1 MPIPITMPALSPT
14 MEEGTLAR
22 WLKQEG
28 DAVSPG
34 DVIAEIETDKATME
48 VEAVDEGVLG
58 RIVVAEGTEG
68 VKVNAT
74 IAWLLEEGEDAG
86 ALPADGGEGAAP
98 AAEPA
103 PAAPEPAA
111 PEPEAPEPEAPEPEA
126 PEPEAAEPEAPEP
139 EAAEPEAAVQPESPP
154 AAEAPAAEAPAAEA
168 PVAAPAPAPGE
179 DGRIAA
185 SPLARRMAKQAG
197 LDLAAIAG
205 SGPHGRVVKRDIEQA
220 LAAGAPAAAAPATEA
235 PAPQAP
241 TGPAPARPAVSAASP
256 EDREIP
262 HSNVRKVIARRLS
275 EADRDTP
282 QIYLSVDMEI
292 DRLLAARK
300 DINEALDGRAK
311 VSVNDMAIK
320 AAALALRQV
329 PAVNAQWTESAIVQL
344 GAVDVSVAVAY
355 EGGLITPI
363 VFDADGKGL
372 AQIANEMKDLAGRAR
387 EGRLKPEEYQG
398 GSFTVSNLGMYGVG
412 HFTSIVNPPQAA
424 ILAVGA
430 GEQKVVVRDGDM
442 AVATVMTCTLT
453 CDHRVIDGALGA
465 QWLQAFKGFVERP
478 LSMLA

>member
-111 PEPEAPEPEAPEPEA
+111 PEPEAAES
-126 PEPEAAEPEAPEP
+126 EAAEP
-139 EAAEPEAAVQPESPP
+139 EAAEPEAAVQPESSP
-154 AAEAPAAEAPAAEA
+154 AAEAPAAEAPAPEA

-197 LDLAAIAG
+197 LDLAAVAG

-220 LAAGAPAAAAPATEA
+220 LAAGAPAAEAPAAPA
-235 PAPQAP
+235 PAAASVA
-241 TGPAPARPAVSAASP
+241 APARPAVSAAGP

-275 EADRDTP
+275 EADRDIP

-329 PAVNAQWTESAIVQL
+329 PAVNAQWTETAIVQL
-344 GAVDVSVAVAY
+344 GAVDISVAVAY

-363 VFDADGKGL
+363 IFDADSKGL

-430 GEQKVVVRDGDM
+430 GAQKVVVRDGEM

>member
-1 MPIPITMPALSPT
+1 MPIAVMMPALSPT

-28 DAVSPG
+28 DAVGPG

-58 RIVVAEGTEG
+58 RIVVPEGTEG
-68 VKVNAT
+68 VKVNAV
-74 IAWLLEEGEDAG
+74 IAWLLEEGEDAS
-86 ALPADGGEGAAP
+86 ALPADGGESAAP
-98 AAEPA
+98 AAAPA

-111 PEPEAPEPEAPEPEA
+111 PAPEAPAPEAPAPEA
-126 PEPEAAEPEAPEP
+126 PA
-139 EAAEPEAAVQPESPP
+139 QPESPP
-154 AAEAPAAEAPAAEA
+154 AAEAPAAEEPA
-168 PVAAPAPAPGE
+168 AAPAPASGDDE
-179 DGRIAA
+179 RIAA

-197 LDLAAIAG
+197 LDLAAITG

-220 LAAGAPAAAAPATEA
+220 LAAGAPAAEAPAGEAPAAPAPAAA
-235 PAPQAP
+235 PAAAP
-241 TGPAPARPAVSAASP
+241 VRPAVAAP
-256 EDREIP
+256 GLEDREIP

-275 EADRDTP
+275 EADRDIP

-329 PAVNAQWTESAIVQL
+329 PAVNAQWTETAIVQL
-344 GAVDVSVAVAY
+344 GAIDVSVAVAY

-363 VFDADGKGL
+363 VFDADSKGL

-398 GSFTVSNLGMYGVG
+398 GSFTVSNLGMYGIG

-430 GEQKVVVRDGDM
+430 GAQKVVVRDGDM

>member
-1 MPIPITMPALSPT
+1 MPIAVTMPALSPT

-28 DAVSPG
+28 DSVNPG

-58 RIVVAEGTEG
+58 RIVVPEGTEG

-74 IAWLLEEGEDAG
+74 IAWLLEEGEDAS
-86 ALPADGGEGAAP
+86 ALPAAGEEDAAAKPEAASTEPEPEPESPPPAPAAP

-103 PAAPEPAA
+103 PAAP
-111 PEPEAPEPEAPEPEA
+111 
-126 PEPEAAEPEAPEP
+126 AAET
-139 EAAEPEAAVQPESPP
+139 P
-154 AAEAPAAEAPAAEA
+154 AGT
-168 PVAAPAPAPGE
+168 GE
-179 DGRIAA
+179 GAGERIAA

-197 LDLAAIAG
+197 LDLAGIAG
-205 SGPHGRVVKRDIEQA
+205 SGPHGRIVKADIEKT
-220 LAAGAPAAAAPATEA
+220 LAAGAPAAEAAPTPEKAPAAPAPT
-235 PAPQAP
+235 PA
-241 TGPAPARPAVSAASP
+241 ARPIAAAP
-256 EDREIP
+256 ETREVP
-262 HSNVRKVIARRLS
+262 HSNVRKVIARRLTA
-275 EADRDTP
+275 ADRDIP

-300 DINEALDGRAK
+300 EINEALAGTAK
-311 VSVNDMAIK
+311 VSVNDMVIK

-329 PAVNAQWTESAIVQL
+329 PGVNAQWTETATLLL
-344 GAVDVSVAVAY
+344 GTIDISVAVAY

-363 VFDADGKGL
+363 VFDADRKGL
-372 AQIANEMKDLAGRAR
+372 AQIANEMKELAGRAR
-387 EGRLKPEEYQG
+387 KSKLRPEEYLG
-398 GSFTVSNLGMYGVG
+398 GGFSVSNLGMYGVS

-430 GEQKVVVRDGDM
+430 GTQKVVVHEGEM

-453 CDHRVIDGALGA
+453 CDHRVIDGAMGA
-465 QWLQAFKGFVERP
+465 QWLQVFKGYIERP
-478 LSMLA
+478 VSMLA

>member
-1 MPIPITMPALSPT
+1 MPIAVTMPALSPT

-22 WLKQEG
+22 WAKREG

-58 RIVVAEGTEG
+58 RIVVPEGTEG
-68 VKVNAT
+68 VKVNAI
-74 IAWLLEEGEDAG
+74 IAWLLEEGEDAS
-86 ALPADGGEGAAP
+86 ALPADGGDGASTP
-98 AAEPA
+98 EPA
-103 PAAPEPAA
+103 PAAS
-111 PEPEAPEPEAPEPEA
+111 
-126 PEPEAAEPEAPEP
+126 EPEAA
-139 EAAEPEAAVQPESPP
+139 PESPPPAAKLP
-154 AAEAPAAEAPAAEA
+154 AAEAPAAAA
-168 PVAAPAPAPGE
+168 

-197 LDLAAIAG
+197 LDLAAVTG
-205 SGPHGRVVKRDIEQA
+205 SGPHGRIVKRDIEQA
-220 LAAGAPAAAAPATEA
+220 LAAGGPAAEA
-235 PAPQAP
+235 PSARPAA
-241 TGPAPARPAVSAASP
+241 APARPAVADAGP

-262 HSNVRKVIARRLS
+262 HSGVRKVIARRLT
-275 EADRDTP
+275 EADRDIP
-282 QIYLSVDMEI
+282 QIYLSVDIEI
-292 DRLLAARK
+292 DRLLAARREV
-300 DINEALDGRAK
+300 NETLDGRAK
-311 VSVNDMAIK
+311 VSVNDMVIK

-329 PAVNAQWTESAIVQL
+329 PAVNARWTDTATVQL
-344 GAVDVSVAVAY
+344 GAVEISVAVAT

-363 VFDADGKGL
+363 VFDADRKGL
-372 AQIANEMKDLAGRAR
+372 AQIANEMKELAGRAR

-398 GSFTVSNLGMYGVG
+398 GSFTVSNLGMYGIG
-412 HFTSIVNPPQAA
+412 HFTSIINPPQAA

-430 GEQKVVVRDGDM
+430 GEQKVVVRGGEM
-442 AVATVMTCTLT
+442 QVATVMTCTLT

>member
-1 MPIPITMPALSPT
+1 MPIAVTMPALSPT

-28 DAVSPG
+28 DSVNPG

-58 RIVVAEGTEG
+58 RIVVPEGTEG

-74 IAWLLEEGEDAG
+74 IAWLLEEGEDAS
-86 ALPADGGEGAAP
+86 ALPAAGEEDAAAKPEAASTEPEPEPESPPPAPAAP

-103 PAAPEPAA
+103 PAAP
-111 PEPEAPEPEAPEPEA
+111 
-126 PEPEAAEPEAPEP
+126 AAET
-139 EAAEPEAAVQPESPP
+139 P
-154 AAEAPAAEAPAAEA
+154 AGT
-168 PVAAPAPAPGE
+168 GE
-179 DGRIAA
+179 GAGERIAA

-197 LDLAAIAG
+197 LDLAGIAG
-205 SGPHGRVVKRDIEQA
+205 SGPHGRIVKADIEKT
-220 LAAGAPAAAAPATEA
+220 LAAGAPAAEAAPTPEK
-235 PAPQAP
+235 
-241 TGPAPARPAVSAASP
+241 APARRLRRPPHGRLLAAP
-256 EDREIP
+256 EAREVP
-262 HSNVRKVIARRLS
+262 HSNVRKVIARRLT
-275 EADRDTP
+275 EADRDIP

-300 DINEALDGRAK
+300 EINEALAGTAK
-311 VSVNDMAIK
+311 VSVNDMVIK

-329 PAVNAQWTESAIVQL
+329 PGVNAQWTETATLLL
-344 GAVDVSVAVAY
+344 GTIDISVAVAY

-363 VFDADGKGL
+363 VFDADRKGL
-372 AQIANEMKDLAGRAR
+372 AQIANEMKELAGRAR
-387 EGRLKPEEYQG
+387 KSKLRPEEYLG
-398 GSFTVSNLGMYGVG
+398 GGFSVSNLGMYGVS

-430 GEQKVVVRDGDM
+430 GTQKVVVHEGEM

-453 CDHRVIDGALGA
+453 CDHRVIDGAMGA
-465 QWLQAFKGFVERP
+465 QWLQVFKGYIERP
-478 LSMLA
+478 VSMLA

>member
-58 RIVVAEGTEG
+58 RIVVPEGTEG

-126 PEPEAAEPEAPEP
+126 PRKRPCSRKARPPP
-139 EAAEPEAAVQPESPP
+139 KLRQPKRRRPKRPSPRLRRRPGRTVASPP
-154 AAEAPAAEAPAAEA
+154 ARW
-168 PVAAPAPAPGE
+168 PGAWQSRP
-179 DGRIAA
+179 GWILPP
-185 SPLARRMAKQAG
+185 S
-197 LDLAAIAG
+197 
-205 SGPHGRVVKRDIEQA
+205 
-220 LAAGAPAAAAPATEA
+220 PAAARTA
-235 PAPQAP
+235 
-241 TGPAPARPAVSAASP
+241 GSSSGISSRRWRPARPPQKRPRLRLRPQPLSRRRPVRQVSAAGP

-275 EADRDTP
+275 EADRDIP

-329 PAVNAQWTESAIVQL
+329 PAVNAQWTETAIVQL
-344 GAVDVSVAVAY
+344 GAVDISVAVAY

-363 VFDADGKGL
+363 IFDADSKGL

-430 GEQKVVVRDGDM
+430 GAQKVVVRDGEM

>member
-1 MPIPITMPALSPT
+1 MPIAVTMPALSPT

-28 DAVSPG
+28 DAVGPG

-58 RIVVAEGTEG
+58 RIVVPEGTEG

-86 ALPADGGEGAAP
+86 ALPADGGESAAP

-103 PAAPEPAA
+103 PAA

-126 PEPEAAEPEAPEP
+126 PEPAAP
-139 EAAEPEAAVQPESPP
+139 VQPDSPP
-154 AAEAPAAEAPAAEA
+154 ADEAPAADTPAPEA
-168 PVAAPAPAPGE
+168 PVAEPAAAPGE

-220 LAAGAPAAAAPATEA
+220 LAAGAPAPEAPAAEAPAGEAPAAPAPAAAPAAA
-235 PAPQAP
+235 PV
-241 TGPAPARPAVSAASP
+241 RPAVAAP
-256 EDREIP
+256 GLEDREIP

-275 EADRDTP
+275 EADRDIP

-329 PAVNAQWTESAIVQL
+329 PAVNAQWTETAIVQL
-344 GAVDVSVAVAY
+344 GAIDVSVAVAY

-363 VFDADGKGL
+363 VFDADSKGL

-398 GSFTVSNLGMYGVG
+398 GSFTVSNLGMYGIG

-430 GEQKVVVRDGDM
+430 GAQKVVVRDGDM

>member
-1 MPIPITMPALSPT
+1 MPIEVLMPALSPT

-22 WLKQEG
+22 WLVEEG
-28 DAVSPG
+28 DSVSPG

-74 IAWLLEEGEDAG
+74 IAWLLEEGEDAS
-86 ALPADGGEGAAP
+86 ALPADGGESAAA

-103 PAAPEPAA
+103 PAAS
-111 PEPEAPEPEAPEPEA
+111 EPEAD
-126 PEPEAAEPEAPEP
+126 AEPESPAPTP
-139 EAAEPEAAVQPESPP
+139 TPATESPVL
-154 AAEAPAAEAPAAEA
+154 EAPAAPSAAA
-168 PVAAPAPAPGE
+168 GE

-205 SGPHGRVVKRDIEQA
+205 SGPRGRIVKADIEKA
-220 LAAGAPAAAAPATEA
+220 LAAGAPAAEA
-235 PAPQAP
+235 PAAP
-241 TGPAPARPAVSAASP
+241 EPAAAAAPARPAVAAAGP

-275 EADRDTP
+275 EADRDIP

-300 DINEALDGRAK
+300 DINEGLDGRAR
-311 VSVNDMAIK
+311 VSVNDMVIK

-329 PAVNAQWTESAIVQL
+329 PAVNAQWTETATVLL
-344 GAVDVSVAVAY
+344 GAVDISVAVAY

-363 VFDADGKGL
+363 VFDADRKGL

-387 EGRLKPEEYQG
+387 EGKLKPEEYQG
-398 GSFTVSNLGMYGVG
+398 GGFTVSNLGMYGIG
-412 HFTSIVNPPQAA
+412 HFTSIINPPQAA

-430 GEQKVVVRDGDM
+430 GERKPVVRDGEM
-442 AVATVMTCTLT
+442 AVATMMTCTLT
-453 CDHRVIDGALGA
+453 CDHRAIDGALGA

>member
-1 MPIPITMPALSPT
+1 
-14 MEEGTLAR
+14 
-22 WLKQEG
+22 
-28 DAVSPG
+28 
-34 DVIAEIETDKATME
+34 
-48 VEAVDEGVLG
+48 
-58 RIVVAEGTEG
+58 
-68 VKVNAT
+68 
-74 IAWLLEEGEDAG
+74 
-86 ALPADGGEGAAP
+86 
-98 AAEPA
+98 
-103 PAAPEPAA
+103 
-111 PEPEAPEPEAPEPEA
+111 
-126 PEPEAAEPEAPEP
+126 
-139 EAAEPEAAVQPESPP
+139 
-154 AAEAPAAEAPAAEA
+154 
-168 PVAAPAPAPGE
+168 
-179 DGRIAA
+179 
-185 SPLARRMAKQAG
+185 MAKQAG

-220 LAAGAPAAAAPATEA
+220 LAAGAPAAEAPAAPAPAA
-235 PAPQAP
+235 PVAA
-241 TGPAPARPAVSAASP
+241 APARLAVAVAGP

-262 HSNVRKVIARRLS
+262 HSTVRKVIARRLS
-275 EADRDTP
+275 EADRDVP

-300 DINEALDGRAK
+300 ELNEALEGRAR

-320 AAALALRQV
+320 AAALALRRV
-329 PAVNAQWTESAIVQL
+329 PAVNARWTETAIVQL
-344 GAVDVSVAVAY
+344 GAVDISVAVAY

-363 VFDADGKGL
+363 IFDADSKGL
-372 AQIANEMKDLAGRAR
+372 AQIANEMKELAGRAR

-398 GSFTVSNLGMYGVG
+398 GSFSVSNLGMYGVS

-430 GEQKVVVRDGDM
+430 GEQKVVVRDGEM

>member
-1 MPIPITMPALSPT
+1 MPIAVTMPALSPT

-28 DAVSPG
+28 ETVVPG
-34 DVIAEIETDKATME
+34 DLIAEIETDKATME

-58 RIVVAEGTEG
+58 RIVVPEGTEG

-86 ALPADGGEGAAP
+86 ALPAEGETGDVAAAAP
-98 AAEPA
+98 AAEPETAPAEPAPEPDSAPEPAPMPEPESQSAAPATETAPAETAPAAA
-103 PAAPEPAA
+103 PAAPAEPAV
-111 PEPEAPEPEAPEPEA
+111 E
-126 PEPEAAEPEAPEP
+126 
-139 EAAEPEAAVQPESPP
+139 
-154 AAEAPAAEAPAAEA
+154 
-168 PVAAPAPAPGE
+168 GE
-179 DGRIAA
+179 RIAA

-205 SGPHGRVVKRDIEQA
+205 SGPHGRIVKRDIEQA
-220 LAAGAPAAAAPATEA
+220 LSTGAPTAEARAAPAPVPAAAPST
-235 PAPQAP
+235 
-241 TGPAPARPAVSAASP
+241 RPVAAAGP
-256 EDREIP
+256 EDTEIP
-262 HSNVRKVIARRLS
+262 HSNVRKVIARRLG
-275 EADRDTP
+275 EADRDIP

-300 DINEALDGRAK
+300 ELNEALEGRAK

-329 PAVNAQWTESAIVQL
+329 PAVNAQWTDTAIRLL
-344 GAVDVSVAVAY
+344 GTVDISVAVAY

-363 VFDADGKGL
+363 VFDADCKGV
-372 AQIANEMKDLAGRAR
+372 AQIANEMKELAGRAR
-387 EGRLKPEEYQG
+387 EGKLKPAEYQG
-398 GSFTVSNLGMYGVG
+398 GGFTVSNLGMYGVG

-430 GEQKVVVRDGDM
+430 GVQKAVVHDGEIS
-442 AVATVMTCTLT
+442 VATVMTCTLT

>member
-1 MPIPITMPALSPT
+1 MPIAVTMPALSPT

-22 WLKQEG
+22 WAKREG
-28 DAVSPG
+28 DAVGPG

-58 RIVVAEGTEG
+58 RIVVPEGTEG
-68 VKVNAT
+68 VKVNAV

-86 ALPADGGEGAAP
+86 ALPADGDA

-103 PAAPEPAA
+103 PAAPEPEPEAAQEPESPPPAA
-111 PEPEAPEPEAPEPEA
+111 PEPEAT
-126 PEPEAAEPEAPEP
+126 
-139 EAAEPEAAVQPESPP
+139 PESPAAEVP
-154 AAEAPAAEAPAAEA
+154 AAPPAPAAAED
-168 PVAAPAPAPGE
+168 E
-179 DGRIAA
+179 RIAA

-205 SGPHGRVVKRDIEQA
+205 SGPHGRIVKRDIEQA
-220 LAAGAPAAAAPATEA
+220 LAAGAPAAEAPVPETAAPAPA
-235 PAPQAP
+235 PAPAAA
-241 TGPAPARPAVSAASP
+241 APARPAVAAAGP

-262 HSNVRKVIARRLS
+262 HSTVRKVIARRLT
-275 EADRDTP
+275 EADRDVP

-292 DRLLAARK
+292 DGLLAARK
-300 DINEALDGRAK
+300 EINETLDGRAR
-311 VSVNDMAIK
+311 VSVNDMVVK
-320 AAALALRQV
+320 AAALALRQA
-329 PAVNAQWTESAIVQL
+329 PGVNAQWTETATVQL
-344 GAVDVSVAVAY
+344 GAVDISVAVAY

-363 VFDADGKGL
+363 VFDADRKGL
-372 AQIANEMKDLAGRAR
+372 AQIANEMKELAGRAR

-398 GSFTVSNLGMYGVG
+398 GSFTVSNLGMYGIG
-412 HFTSIVNPPQAA
+412 HFTSIINPPQAA

-430 GEQKVVVRDGDM
+430 GAQRVVVCDGEM
-442 AVATVMTCTLT
+442 QVATVMTCTLT

>member
-1 MPIPITMPALSPT
+1 MPIAVTMPALSPT

-28 DAVSPG
+28 DSVNPG

-58 RIVVAEGTEG
+58 RVVVPEGTEG

-74 IAWLLEEGEDAG
+74 IAWLLEEGEDAS
-86 ALPADGGEGAAP
+86 ALPAAGEEDAAAKPEAASTEPEPEPESPPPAPAAP

-103 PAAPEPAA
+103 PAAP
-111 PEPEAPEPEAPEPEA
+111 
-126 PEPEAAEPEAPEP
+126 AAET
-139 EAAEPEAAVQPESPP
+139 P
-154 AAEAPAAEAPAAEA
+154 AGT
-168 PVAAPAPAPGE
+168 GE
-179 DGRIAA
+179 GAGERIAA

-197 LDLAAIAG
+197 LDLAGIAG
-205 SGPHGRVVKRDIEQA
+205 SGPHGRIVKADIEKA
-220 LAAGAPAAAAPATEA
+220 LAAGPAVAAVTAAPALA
-235 PAPQAP
+235 PAP
-241 TGPAPARPAVSAASP
+241 TPAARPIVAAL
-256 EDREIP
+256 EAREVP
-262 HSNVRKVIARRLS
+262 HNNVRKVIARRLT
-275 EADRDTP
+275 EADRDIP

-300 DINEALDGRAK
+300 EINEALEGTAK
-311 VSVNDMAIK
+311 VSVNDMVIK

-329 PAVNAQWTESAIVQL
+329 PGVNAQWTETATLVL
-344 GAVDVSVAVAY
+344 GTVDISVAVAY

-363 VFDADGKGL
+363 VFDADRKGL

-387 EGRLKPEEYQG
+387 EGKLRPEEYQG
-398 GSFTVSNLGMYGVG
+398 GGFSVSNLGMYGVS

-430 GEQKVVVRDGDM
+430 GTQKVVVHEGEM

-453 CDHRVIDGALGA
+453 CDHRVLDGAMGA
-465 QWLQAFKGFVERP
+465 QWLQVFKGYIERP
-478 LSMLA
+478 ASMLA

>member
-1 MPIPITMPALSPT
+1 MPIAVTMPALSPT

-22 WLKQEG
+22 WAKQEG

-58 RIVVAEGTEG
+58 RIVVPEGTEG
-68 VKVNAT
+68 VKVNAV
-74 IAWLLEEGEDAG
+74 IAWLLEEGEDAS
-86 ALPADGGEGAAP
+86 ALPADDSGARVTEGGPEAVPEGGL
-98 AAEPA
+98 E
-103 PAAPEPAA
+103 AAPEVRA
-111 PEPEAPEPEAPEPEA
+111 
-126 PEPEAAEPEAPEP
+126 PEAA
-139 EAAEPEAAVQPESPP
+139 AAPP
-154 AAEAPAAEAPAAEA
+154 AAEASVAAPPPAEAPAARE
-168 PVAAPAPAPGE
+168 PAGE
-179 DGRIAA
+179 GGRIAA

-205 SGPHGRVVKRDIEQA
+205 SGPHGRIVKRDIEQA
-220 LAAGAPAAAAPATEA
+220 LAAGAPAPEA
-235 PAPQAP
+235 PAGPAP
-241 TGPAPARPAVSAASP
+241 AAAPARPAVAAASP

-262 HSNVRKVIARRLS
+262 HSTVRKVIARRLS
-275 EADRDTP
+275 EADRDVP

-292 DRLLAARK
+292 DRLLAARREV
-300 DINEALDGRAK
+300 NEALEGTAK
-311 VSVNDMAIK
+311 VSVNDMVIK
-320 AAALALRQV
+320 AAALALRRV
-329 PAVNAQWTESAIVQL
+329 PAVNARWTETATVQL
-344 GAVDVSVAVAY
+344 GAVDISVAVAY

-363 VFDADGKGL
+363 VFDADRKGL
-372 AQIANEMKDLAGRAR
+372 AQIAGEMKELAGRAR

-398 GSFTVSNLGMYGVG
+398 GSFSVSNLGMYGIG

-430 GEQKVVVRDGDM
+430 GEQKVVVRDGEM
-442 AVATVMTCTLT
+442 AVATIMTCTLT

>member
-1 MPIPITMPALSPT
+1 MPIAVTMPALSPT

-28 DAVSPG
+28 DTVNPG

-86 ALPADGGEGAAP
+86 ALPADGGESAAA

-103 PAAPEPAA
+103 PAAS
-111 PEPEAPEPEAPEPEA
+111 EPEAD
-126 PEPEAAEPEAPEP
+126 AEPESSAPTP
-139 EAAEPEAAVQPESPP
+139 TPATESPVP
-154 AAEAPAAEAPAAEA
+154 EAPAAPAA
-168 PVAAPAPAPGE
+168 AAGDGE
-179 DGRIAA
+179 RIAA

-205 SGPHGRVVKRDIEQA
+205 SGPRGRIVKADIENA
-220 LAAGAPAAAAPATEA
+220 LAAGAPAAEAPAAPA
-235 PAPQAP
+235 PAA
-241 TGPAPARPAVSAASP
+241 APARPAVAAAGP

-275 EADRDTP
+275 EADRDIP

-300 DINEALDGRAK
+300 DINDALDGRAR
-311 VSVNDMAIK
+311 VSVNDMVIK

-329 PAVNAQWTESAIVQL
+329 PAVNAQWTETATVLL
-344 GAVDVSVAVAY
+344 GAVDISVAVAY

-363 VFDADGKGL
+363 VFDADRKGL

-387 EGRLKPEEYQG
+387 EGKLKPEEYQG
-398 GSFTVSNLGMYGVG
+398 GGFTVSNLGMYGIG
-412 HFTSIVNPPQAA
+412 HFTSIINPPQAA

-430 GEQKVVVRDGDM
+430 GERKPVVRDGEM
-442 AVATVMTCTLT
+442 AVATMMTCTLT
-453 CDHRVIDGALGA
+453 CDHRAIDGALGA

>member
-1 MPIPITMPALSPT
+1 MPIAVTMPALSPT

-22 WLKQEG
+22 WAKREG

-58 RIVVAEGTEG
+58 RIVVPEGTEG
-68 VKVNAT
+68 VKVNAV

-86 ALPADGGEGAAP
+86 ALPADGDA

-103 PAAPEPAA
+103 PAAPEPAPEA
-111 PEPEAPEPEAPEPEA
+111 AQEPESPPPAEPEPEPEPAP
-126 PEPEAAEPEAPEP
+126 
-139 EAAEPEAAVQPESPP
+139 VSESPP
-154 AAEAPAAEAPAAEA
+154 AAESPAA
-168 PVAAPAPAPGE
+168 AAPAPAAAE

-205 SGPHGRVVKRDIEQA
+205 SGPHGRIVKRDIERA
-220 LAAGAPAAAAPATEA
+220 LAAGAPAAEAPVPEAATPA
-235 PAPQAP
+235 PAPA
-241 TGPAPARPAVSAASP
+241 ASARPAVAAAGP

-262 HSNVRKVIARRLS
+262 HSNVRKVIARRLT
-275 EADRDTP
+275 EADREIP

-300 DINEALDGRAK
+300 ELNEALEVPEGKGAK
-311 VSVNDMAIK
+311 VSVNDMVIK

-329 PAVNAQWTESAIVQL
+329 PAVNARWTDTATVML
-344 GAVDVSVAVAY
+344 GAVDISVAVAT

-363 VFDADGKGL
+363 VFDADRKGL
-372 AQIANEMKDLAGRAR
+372 AQIANEMKELAGRAR

-398 GSFTVSNLGMYGVG
+398 GSFTVSNLGMYGIG
-412 HFTSIVNPPQAA
+412 HFTSIINPPQAA

-430 GEQKVVVRDGDM
+430 GAQKVVVRGGEM
-442 AVATVMTCTLT
+442 QVATVMTCTLT

>member
-1 MPIPITMPALSPT
+1 MPIAVTMPALSPT

-28 DAVSPG
+28 DPVNPG

-58 RIVVAEGTEG
+58 RIVVPEGTEG

-86 ALPADGGEGAAP
+86 ALPADGETGGVVAAAP
-98 AAEPA
+98 AAEPEAALAQPEPEPESPPPAPAAPDAEPA
-103 PAAPEPAA
+103 PAAP
-111 PEPEAPEPEAPEPEA
+111 
-126 PEPEAAEPEAPEP
+126 AAET
-139 EAAEPEAAVQPESPP
+139 P
-154 AAEAPAAEAPAAEA
+154 AG
-168 PVAAPAPAPGE
+168 PGE
-179 DGRIAA
+179 GAGERIAA

-197 LDLAAIAG
+197 LDLAGIAG
-205 SGPHGRVVKRDIEQA
+205 SGPHGRIVKADIEKT
-220 LAAGAPAAAAPATEA
+220 LAAGAPAAEAAPTPEKAPAAPAPT
-235 PAPQAP
+235 PA
-241 TGPAPARPAVSAASP
+241 ARPIAAAP
-256 EDREIP
+256 ETREVP
-262 HSNVRKVIARRLS
+262 HSNVRKVIARRLTA
-275 EADRDTP
+275 ADRDIP

-300 DINEALDGRAK
+300 EINEALAGTAK
-311 VSVNDMAIK
+311 VSVNDMVIK

-329 PAVNAQWTESAIVQL
+329 PGVNAQWTETATLVL
-344 GAVDVSVAVAY
+344 GTVDISVAVAY

-363 VFDADGKGL
+363 VFDADRKGL
-372 AQIANEMKDLAGRAR
+372 AQIANEMKELAGRAR
-387 EGRLKPEEYQG
+387 EGKLKPEEYLG
-398 GSFTVSNLGMYGVG
+398 GGFSVSNLGMYGVS

-430 GEQKVVVRDGDM
+430 GVQKVVVHEGEM

-453 CDHRVIDGALGA
+453 CDHRILDGALGA
-465 QWLQAFKGFVERP
+465 QWLQVFKGYIERP
-478 LSMLA
+478 ASMLA

>member
-1 MPIPITMPALSPT
+1 MPIAVTMPALSPT

-22 WLKQEG
+22 WLIEEGGSVSAG
-28 DAVSPG
+28 DA
-34 DVIAEIETDKATME
+34 IAEIETDKATME

-58 RIVVAEGTEG
+58 RIVVPEGAEG
-68 VKVNAT
+68 VKVNAV
-74 IAWLLEEGEDAG
+74 IAWLLEEGEDAS
-86 ALPADGGEGAAP
+86 ALPADESGAPVPESAP
-98 AAEPA
+98 AA
-103 PAAPEPAA
+103 APESA
-111 PEPEAPEPEAPEPEA
+111 PESAPEAPAPET
-126 PEPEAAEPEAPEP
+126 AAA
-139 EAAEPEAAVQPESPP
+139 PP
-154 AAEAPAAEAPAAEA
+154 AAEASVAAPPPAEAPAARE
-168 PVAAPAPAPGE
+168 PAGE
-179 DGRIAA
+179 GGRIAA

-205 SGPHGRVVKRDIEQA
+205 SGPRGRVVKRDIEQA
-220 LAAGAPAAAAPATEA
+220 LAAGAPAAEAPAAPAPA
-235 PAPQAP
+235 PAPA
-241 TGPAPARPAVSAASP
+241 APARPAVAAAGP

-262 HSNVRKVIARRLS
+262 HSTVRKTIARRLG
-275 EADRDTP
+275 EADRDVP

-292 DRLLAARK
+292 DRLLAARREV
-300 DINEALDGRAK
+300 NEALEGTAK
-311 VSVNDMAIK
+311 VSVNDMVVK
-320 AAALALRQV
+320 AAALALRRA
-329 PAVNAQWTESAIVQL
+329 PAVNAQWTETAVVQL
-344 GAVDVSVAVAY
+344 GAVDISVAVAY

-363 VFDADGKGL
+363 VFDADRKGL
-372 AQIANEMKDLAGRAR
+372 AQIAGEMKDLAGRAR

-398 GSFTVSNLGMYGVG
+398 GSFSVSNLGMYGIG

-430 GEQKVVVRDGDM
+430 GERKVVVRDGEM

>member
-1 MPIPITMPALSPT
+1 MPIAVTMPALSPT

-22 WLKQEG
+22 WAKREG

-58 RIVVAEGTEG
+58 RIVVPEGTEG
-68 VKVNAT
+68 VKVNAV
-74 IAWLLEEGEDAG
+74 IAWLLEEGEDAS
-86 ALPADGGEGAAP
+86 ALPADGGDGAYTP
-98 AAEPA
+98 EPA
-103 PAAPEPAA
+103 PAAS
-111 PEPEAPEPEAPEPEA
+111 
-126 PEPEAAEPEAPEP
+126 EPEAAAP
-139 EAAEPEAAVQPESPP
+139 PESRS
-154 AAEAPAAEAPAAEA
+154 AAEAPAAEAPAAA
-168 PVAAPAPAPGE
+168 PSGE

-205 SGPHGRVVKRDIEQA
+205 SGPHGRIVKRDIEQA
-220 LAAGAPAAAAPATEA
+220 LAAGAPAAESPAAETPAAPT
-235 PAPQAP
+235 PAPTPAA
-241 TGPAPARPAVSAASP
+241 APARPAVAAAGP

-262 HSNVRKVIARRLS
+262 HSNVRKVIARRLT
-275 EADRDTP
+275 EADRDVP

-300 DINEALDGRAK
+300 EINEALDGTAK
-311 VSVNDMAIK
+311 VSVNDMVVK
-320 AAALALRQV
+320 AAAMALRRV
-329 PAVNAQWTESAIVQL
+329 PAVNARWTETATVQL
-344 GAVDVSVAVAY
+344 GAVDISVAVAY

-363 VFDADGKGL
+363 VFDADRKGL
-372 AQIANEMKDLAGRAR
+372 AQIAGEMKDLAGRAR

-398 GSFTVSNLGMYGVG
+398 GSFSVSNLGMYGVS

-430 GEQKVVVRDGDM
+430 GEQKVVVRDGEM

-478 LSMLA
+478 MSMLA